1 MWTDKEL
8 KKDILKLQAL
18 VMALTERVEK
28 LEEKK
33 VEVEEI
39 EE

>member
-1 MWTDKEL
+1 MWTTNEL

-18 VMALTERVEK
+18 MMVLTERVEK

-33 VEVEEI
+33 VEVEEV
-39 EE
+39 EG